1 MPSRTRMQL
10 QHNFTRFR
18 VASKSKR
25 ISAKTI
31 ILSAGGGKGGE
42 RDGGGGGESRYYDW
56 LLPEMD
62 TVRARH
68 LRPTC
73 LSVRSDNGSVPE
85 NSTRVQDYVVVVF
98 VVF

>member
-42 RDGGGGGESRYYDW
+42 RDGGGGGSHDIMISYYRKW
-56 LLPEMD
+56 
-62 TVRARH
+62 T
-68 LRPTC
+68 
-73 LSVRSDNGSVPE
+73 
-85 NSTRVQDYVVVVF
+85 Q
-98 VVF
+98 

>member
-1 MPSRTRMQL
+1 MPSRTRVQL

-42 RDGGGGGESRYYDW
+42 RERGGVGGGSHDIMIGYYRKW
-56 LLPEMD
+56 
-62 TVRARH
+62 T
-68 LRPTC
+68 
-73 LSVRSDNGSVPE
+73 
-85 NSTRVQDYVVVVF
+85 Q
-98 VVF
+98 